1 MGAGDVEVQIISLPT
16 TTAKIDTA
24 LTAMR
29 VTGQASGQ
37 YLTTNVDKQ
46 VVLAAI
52 SG

>member
-1 MGAGDVEVQIISLPT
+1 MATGDVEDQIISLPT

-29 VTGQASGQ
+29 ITGKASGQ
-37 YLTTNVDKQ
+37 YLTTNVDNQ
-46 VVLAAI
+46 VVLCAI